1 MAKGKD
7 LKARIFA
14 FIAIAKAK
22 LALAQIANL
31 PKPMVYQGT
40 IGQGGTV
47 SSLPADPE
55 VGDTYIVIT
64 DGTYGSFTARVG
76 DIFVFSDNDGWT
88 LVPTGDIDTWRN
100 IFVNGTEVM
109 SVTNKDPLKLVAG
122 TNISLAWDST
132 NKTITINTTGLASV
146 ATSGSYNDLTDTPT
160 IPAPQVNSDW
170 NASSGVAQILNKPDV
185 TEFTVLFGTLTA
197 GQTTLTFTDSAIT
210 ATSLIEVFAE
220 PDIWCTDRQQSIGSV
235 VLTFPVQSV
244 DVAVT
249 VRID

>member
-55 VGDTYIVIT
+55 IGDTYIVIT
-64 DGTYGSFTARVG
+64 DGAYGSFTARVG

-100 IFVNGTEVM
+100 IFVDGTEVM
-109 SVTNKDPLKLVAG
+109 SVTNKDPLKLVTG

-132 NKTITINTTGLASV
+132 NKTITISTTGLANV
-146 ATSGSYNDLTDTPT
+146 ATSGSYNDLSDT
-160 IPAPQVNSDW
+160 
-170 NASSGVAQILNKPDV
+170 PDV